1 MSDGLMVIGP
11 WRLAAGYLLLLIP
24 LGIMMWYKINL
35 IGKTLIGIVRM
46 TVQLLFVGFYLQVV
60 FKANNVWLTLAWLVI
75 MISVADISVIRHCNL
90 RVSRFVLPLYL
101 SLFVG
106 TAVPVVFFVGLIL
119 TEPTLLE
126 AQYVIPIGG
135 MVLGNCLRADVIGL
149 AGFYNS
155 IKDNEKSFLQSL
167 AYGASVYEAVE
178 PYFRKSFRMALLPTI
193 TMMSTVGL
201 VSLPGMMTG
210 VILAGASPVNA
221 IAYQIAIMISI
232 FTGTS
237 ITIVMVILL
246 TVRKCFD
253 EYGLLKKDIFA

>member
-1 MSDGLMVIGP
+1 MSAELIGP

-24 LGIMMWYKINL
+24 LGIMLWYGIDL
-35 IGKTLIGIVRM
+35 IGKMITAVIRM

-60 FKANNVWLTLAWLVI
+60 FEADNLWLTLGWLVI
-75 MISVADISVIRHCNL
+75 MILVADVSVIRHCNL
-90 RVSRFVLPLYL
+90 RIGRFAAPLYI
-101 SLFVG
+101 SLLIG
-106 TAVPVVFFVGLIL
+106 TGVPVLFFVGLIL
-119 TEPTLLE
+119 TEPTFLQ

-155 IKDNEKSFLQSL
+155 IRTDEKSFLQSL
-167 AYGASVYEAVE
+167 ACGASVSEACL
-178 PYFRKSFRMALLPTI
+178 PYFRQSFRAALMPTL

-210 VILAGASPVNA
+210 VILAGASPVAA
-221 IAYQIAIMISI
+221 IGYQITIMISI

-237 ITIVMVILL
+237 ITIALVILL
-246 TVRKCFD
+246 TMRKCFD
-253 EYGLLKKDIFA
+253 EYGVCIKDIFTE